1 MWLVRFKADER
12 KDRVY
17 ALKILRKADG
27 ESGTWLF
34 CGKANVFSLS
44 VIKLKQVEHVRS
56 ERRTLAAVSGH
67 PFITSLIASFSDAQ
81 SLYML
86 VWIQALPLG
95 PNHAAANDS
104 SAGLLSRRRDI

>member
-1 MWLVRFKADER
+1 MWLTRFKADER

-27 ESGTWLF
+27 MILLRGEVEYLGLF
-34 CGKANVFSLS
+34 VRNGANVIMT

-67 PFITSLIASFSDAQ
+67 PFITSLIASFSDEQ
-81 SLYML
+81 NLYML
-86 VWIQALPLG
+86 VCMSGGA
-95 PNHAAANDS
+95 
-104 SAGLLSRRRDI
+104 